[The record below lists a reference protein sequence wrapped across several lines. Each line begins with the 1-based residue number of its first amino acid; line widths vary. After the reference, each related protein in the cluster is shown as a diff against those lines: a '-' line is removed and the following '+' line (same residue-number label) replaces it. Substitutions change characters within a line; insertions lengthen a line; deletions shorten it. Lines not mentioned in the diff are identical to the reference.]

1 MKVLILSVTAG
12 NGHNACAQAM
22 KTRLETGYGATVEVV
37 DLLKSFSTR
46 TNTWIA
52 DKGYNLA
59 AGKLQPFYNL
69 FFNHYKKLK
78 PCKRYSNS
86 CQGTCVS
93 TVGGLLK
100 KIVEFQPD
108 AIYCTHYD
116 CAVALTD
123 LRLVY
128 DIPAHIVCANLDYV
142 YSPFWESGIG
152 VDHLVIPNEDFIP
165 EGLEKGYRAEQLLPY
180 GLPAKQS
187 RVAPQS
193 KTELRKELGLADK
206 FTVLIMFG
214 GGHWKGAHKFFRMV
228 ERTLRGRDDAQI
240 IMINGR
246 DESSFR
252 TIERNK
258 PYGVPVLNL
267 GFTHE
272 VPRYLSAADVV
283 INKSGGTSIT
293 EILDAHAPMLI
304 YEKTPAQERYNLV
317 YLKEKG
323 VALSFKN
330 EKTLRTNLLKL
341 LEDDDLRSR
350 MERCTEQLARNGT
363 DRTAELIASS
373 PAADYTK
380 LAAMQLDPKA
390 VKRNV
395 KRAMKHADKRSRKEG
410 K

>member
-1 MKVLILSVTAG
+1 MKILILTVTAG

-22 KTRLETGYGATVEVV
+22 KARLETGYGATVEVV
-37 DLLKSFSTR
+37 DLLRTFSTR
-46 TNTWIA
+46 ANAWIA

-59 AGKLQPFYNL
+59 VGKLLPVYNL

-93 TVGGLLK
+93 TVGGLLE
-100 KIVEFQPD
+100 KIREFRPD

-123 LRLVY
+123 LRLAY
-128 DIPAHIVCANLDYV
+128 EIPARVVSANLDYV

-152 VDHLVIPNEDFIP
+152 VDFFVIPNEDFIA
-165 EGLEKGYRAEQLLPY
+165 EGLEKGYHAEQLLPY
-180 GLPAKQS
+180 GLPVKQS
-187 RVAPQS
+187 PARQS
-193 KTELRKELGLADK
+193 KEEVRSALGLADK

-214 GGHWKGAHKFFRMV
+214 GGHWKGAYKIFRMV
-228 ERTLRGRDDAQI
+228 ERTLRGRGDAQI

-252 TIERNK
+252 KIERKK
-258 PYGVPVLNL
+258 PYSVPVLNL

-330 EKTLRTNLLKL
+330 EKTLRENLLNL
-341 LEDDDLRSR
+341 IGDDALRGR
-350 MERCTEQLARNGT
+350 MERCAGQLARNGT
-363 DRTAELIASS
+363 DRTAELLLSS
-373 PAADYTK
+373 PAADYSELLAEK
-380 LAAMQLDPKA
+380 IDEKAIKKNVRAAM
-390 VKRNV
+390 
-395 KRAMKHADKRSRKEG
+395 KRADKLSRNR
-410 K
+410 